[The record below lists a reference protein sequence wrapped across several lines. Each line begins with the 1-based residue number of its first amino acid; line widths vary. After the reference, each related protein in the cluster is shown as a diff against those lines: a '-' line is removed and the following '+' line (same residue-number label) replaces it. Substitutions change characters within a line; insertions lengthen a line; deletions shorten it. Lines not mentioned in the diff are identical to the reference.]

1 MIVTAIDGSLGL
13 FRAHTPQW
21 ASAPLSGAG
30 AAKQGGRLNRPG
42 VNALYLATNE
52 ATAIAEYKQDSALMP
67 PLTLASY
74 RAEIAS
80 VVDFRD
86 GYVPGLWDPLW
97 QDLNCN
103 WRGLIMLDGVDP
115 PSWSLSDMVLAAG
128 HCGVLFP
135 STRSNGV
142 NLVVYTDA
150 LGPKESL
157 VVHDPNNALP
167 KDRSS
172 WARK

>member
-1 MIVTAIDGSLGL
+1 MIVTTVDVAFEL

-42 VNALYLATNE
+42 VNALYLA
-52 ATAIAEYKQDSALMP
+52 ASDVTAIAEYKQDCALIP

-74 RAEIAS
+74 RAELAS

-97 QDLNCN
+97 QELNCN
-103 WRGLIMLDGVDP
+103 WRRLIMLDGVDP
-115 PSWSLSDMVLAAG
+115 PSWSLSDMVLSAG

-135 STRSNGV
+135 STRSTGT
-142 NLVVYTDA
+142 NLVVYMDA
-150 LGPKESL
+150 LGSKDSL
-157 VVHDPNNALP
+157 VVHDPNYSLP

-172 WARK
+172 WVR